1 MAPSFAVHARRGAA
15 ALATAAVLSAAVAP
29 AAVADGSPS
38 PAAPGLFGTSD
49 PKFDGV
55 FRQSLALLAQHTAGV
70 APAKQ
75 AVDWLTGQQCADGGF
90 TAYRAD
96 AGTAGNAGKACDA
109 KTPLDSNATA
119 VAVQAL
125 AALGGH
131 GAEVTKAVGWLKA
144 TQNEDGGWSYNPGG
158 PSDANSTSI
167 VIGALA
173 AAGEDAAKVT
183 SKKGRSGYDGLVAL
197 QLGCDAAEAD
207 RGAFAYQPDKSGKLA
222 ANAAATA
229 AAALA
234 GLGKGY
240 AVEPVGKD
248 AKDAKDSTDVKP
260 LSCKGDEAGTSDPK
274 AAAGAAAAYLAQV
287 MDKEQDGPHLAAVQ
301 PGADKPA
308 PDFGNTAGTV
318 IALAAGGHRDA
329 AAKPLKWLE
338 QNSAAW
344 AKTAGPAAYAQLVL
358 AAHAAGANPRDF
370 GGADLVAQLTATG
383 PKADAAASPS
393 GSEEPK
399 KEKEKEKKDGGS
411 GFGTWWIVGVF
422 FVASVGAGFLISGR
436 KKKNQL

>member
-15 ALATAAVLSAAVAP
+15 ALATAAVLGAGLAP
-29 AAVADGSPS
+29 AASADASPS
-38 PAAPGLFGTSD
+38 PAAPGLFGASD

-70 APAKQ
+70 ASPKA
-75 AVDWLTGQQCADGGF
+75 AVDWLAGQQCADGGF

-96 AGTAGNAGKACDA
+96 AGKACDA

-119 VAVQAL
+119 AAVQAL

-131 GAEVTKAVGWLKA
+131 GPAVTKAVGWLKS

-173 AAGEDAAKVT
+173 AAGQDPAKVT
-183 SKKGRSGYDGLVAL
+183 SKRGTSAYDGLVAF
-197 QLGCDAAEAD
+197 QLGCDVDEAD

-222 ANAAATA
+222 ANADATA
-229 AAALA
+229 AVALA

-240 AVEPVGKD
+240 AAEPAGKD
-248 AKDAKDSTDVKP
+248 NVDPKP
-260 LSCKGDEAGTSDPK
+260 LPCKGDEAGTSDPK
-274 AAAGAAAAYLAQV
+274 AAAGAASAYLARI
-287 MDKEQDGPHLAAVQ
+287 MDKEKDGPHLAAVQ

-308 PDFGNTAGTV
+308 PDFGNTAETV

-344 AKTAGPAAYAQLVL
+344 AKQAGPAAYAQLVL
-358 AAHAAGANPRDF
+358 AAHAAGADPRDF
-370 GGADLVAQLTATG
+370 GGADLVSQLGATG
-383 PKADAAASPS
+383 PKAEAAASPS
-393 GSEEPK
+393 
-399 KEKEKEKKDGGS
+399 EKKDEKQEEKKAKDNKGLGV
-411 GFGTWWIVGVF
+411 WWVVGVF
-422 FVASVGAGFLISGR
+422 FVASVGAGFLLSGR

>member
-1 MAPSFAVHARRGAA
+1 MAPSLAVHARRGAA
-15 ALATAAVLSAAVAP
+15 ALATAAVLSATGAAMAP
-29 AAVADGSPS
+29 AASADTPPS
-38 PAAPGLFGTSD
+38 SGATPAAALFGSSD

-70 APAKQ
+70 SSPKP
-75 AVDWLTGQQCADGGF
+75 AVDWLAGQQCADGGF

-96 AGTAGNAGKACDA
+96 AAKACDA

-119 VAVQAL
+119 AAVQAL

-131 GAEVTKAVGWLKA
+131 GGAVTKAVGWLKS
-144 TQNEDGGWSYNPGG
+144 TQNEDGGWAYNPGG

-173 AAGEDAAKVT
+173 AAGEDPKKVT
-183 SKKGRSGYDGLVAL
+183 SKRGVSAYDGLVAFG
-197 QLGCDAAEAD
+197 LGCDVDEAD

-222 ANAAATA
+222 ANADATA
-229 AAALA
+229 AVALA

-240 AVEPVGKD
+240 AVEPAGKD
-248 AKDAKDSTDVKP
+248 NTDPKP

-274 AAAGAAAAYLAQV
+274 AAADAASAYLART
-287 MDKEQDGPHLAAVQ
+287 MDKEQDGAHLVAAQ

-308 PDFGNTAGTV
+308 PDYGNTAEAV

-344 AKTAGPAAYAQLVL
+344 AKQAGPAAYAQLVL
-358 AAHAAGANPRDF
+358 AAHAAGADPRDF
-370 GGADLVAQLTATG
+370 GGADLVSQLTATG
-383 PKADAAASPS
+383 PKAEAAASPS
-393 GSEEPK
+393 
-399 KEKEKEKKDGGS
+399 EKKDKKKEEKKKDDKGLGS
-411 GFGTWWIVGVF
+411 WWIVGVF
-422 FVASVGAGFLISGR
+422 FVASVGAGFLLSGR

>member
-1 MAPSFAVHARRGAA
+1 MAPSLAVHARRGAA
-15 ALATAAVLSAAVAP
+15 VLATAAVLSAGLAP
-29 AAVADGSPS
+29 AASADASPS
-38 PAAPGLFGTSD
+38 PAAPGLFGSSD

-70 APAKQ
+70 ASPKP
-75 AVDWLTGQQCADGGF
+75 AVDWLAGQQCADGGF

-96 AGTAGNAGKACDA
+96 AGKACDA

-119 VAVQAL
+119 AAVQAL

-131 GAEVTKAVGWLKA
+131 GGAVTKAVGWLKS
-144 TQNEDGGWSYNPGG
+144 TQNEDGGWAYNPGG

-173 AAGEDAAKVT
+173 AAGEDPRKVT
-183 SKKGRSGYDGLVAL
+183 SKRGASAYDGLVTFG
-197 QLGCDAAEAD
+197 LGCDVDEAD

-222 ANAAATA
+222 ANADATA

-240 AVEPVGKD
+240 AVPPAGKD
-248 AKDAKDSTDVKP
+248 NTDPKP

-274 AAAGAAAAYLAQV
+274 AAADAASAYLARV
-287 MDKEQDGPHLAAVQ
+287 MDKEQDGPHLVAAQ

-308 PDFGNTAGTV
+308 PDYGNTAEAV

-338 QNSAAW
+338 RNSAAW
-344 AKTAGPAAYAQLVL
+344 ARQAGPAAYAQLVL
-358 AAHAAGANPRDF
+358 AAHAAGADPRDF
-370 GGADLVAQLTATG
+370 GGADLVSQLTATG
-383 PKADAAASPS
+383 PKAEAAASPS
-393 GSEEPK
+393 EK
-399 KEKEKEKKDGGS
+399 KEQDEKKDEKKKDDKGLGV
-411 GFGTWWIVGVF
+411 WWVVGVF
-422 FVASVGAGFLISGR
+422 FVASVGAGFLLSGR